1 MEVQAIE
8 KGASLSDI
16 VLERIVEAVIKGDL
30 VPGERLQEAV
40 LARQFGIS
48 RGPLREALR
57 RLEGRHL
64 VVRVPHVGVK
74 IADPSPEEILDLF
87 LLREALEGVACRLA
101 AERMSDQEVEELDG
115 ILAGHGV
122 QADVASGGGY
132 YQLPGDHDFHYKII
146 RGSRSTRLED
156 LLLGDLYHF
165 LRIFRY
171 RSSVKQG
178 RAQAAHSEHLDI
190 IAALRK
196 RDGLAAEAAMRRHV
210 GNARNS
216 LAEALA
222 RQPE

>member
-1 MEVQAIE
+1 MDIQAIG
-8 KGASLSDI
+8 KRISLSDLA
-16 VLERIVEAVIKGDL
+16 LERVVEAVIKGDL

-40 LARQFGIS
+40 LARQLGIS
-48 RGPLREALR
+48 RGPLREAIR

-74 IADPSPEEILDLF
+74 IANPSPEEILDMF

-101 AERMSDQEVEELDG
+101 AERMSDAEIEELEG
-115 ILAGHGV
+115 ILAGHGA
-122 QADVASGGGY
+122 QPDVSSGGGY
-132 YQLPGDHDFHYKII
+132 YQTPGDHDFHYKII
-146 RGSRSTRLED
+146 VGSRSTRLED

-178 RAQAAHSEHLDI
+178 RARAAHSEHFDI

-210 GNARNS
+210 GNARKS

-222 RQPE
+222 QQT

>member
-1 MEVQAIE
+1 MTIQAIE
-8 KGASLSDI
+8 KRASLSDLA
-16 VLERIVEAVIKGDL
+16 LERVVEAVIRGDL

-40 LARQFGIS
+40 LARQLGIS
-48 RGPLREALR
+48 RGPLREAIR

-74 IADPSPEEILDLF
+74 IANPSPEEILDMF

-101 AERMSDQEVEELDG
+101 AERMSDGELDE
-115 ILAGHGV
+115 LEAVLEGHGA
-122 QADVASGGGY
+122 QPDVSSGGGY
-132 YQLPGDHDFHYKII
+132 YQTPGDRDFHYKII
-146 RGSRSTRLED
+146 RGSRSSRLED

-178 RAQAAHSEHLDI
+178 RARAAHSEHQEI
-190 IAALRK
+190 ISALRK
-196 RDGLAAEAAMRRHV
+196 RDGSAAEAAMRRHV

-222 RQPE
+222 QQT

>member
-8 KGASLSDI
+8 KRASLSDLA
-16 VLERIVEAVIKGDL
+16 LERVVEAVIKGDL
-30 VPGERLQEAV
+30 VPGERLQEAT
-40 LARQFGIS
+40 LARQLGIS
-48 RGPLREALR
+48 RGPLREAIR

-74 IADPSPEEILDLF
+74 IANPSPAEILDMF

-101 AERMSDQEVEELDG
+101 AERMSDAEIDELQA
-115 ILAGHGV
+115 ILEGHGA
-122 QADVASGGGY
+122 QSDVASGDGY
-132 YQLPGDHDFHYKII
+132 YQTPGDHDFHYMII
-146 RGSRSTRLED
+146 RGSRSVRIEE
-156 LLLGDLYHF
+156 LLLGDLYHL

-178 RAQAAHSEHLDI
+178 RARTAHAEHVEI

-196 RDGLAAEAAMRRHV
+196 RDGIAAEQAMRRHV
-210 GNARNS
+210 GNARLS

-222 RQPE
+222 QQT